1 MPTVLNDVLRVKVFV
16 YDRNLIRY
24 TDAYTLILRIVES

>member
-1 MPTVLNDVLRVKVFV
+1 MPTVLNDVLKVKVFF

-24 TDAYTLILRIVES
+24 TDAYTLFLRIVES